1 MNNATLKLRNFVS
14 QLYSQRD
21 VAEKFLNFFELATKK
36 FDEFR
41 LNVYVEKKS
50 YLADRIVQFKL
61 LQVDFIPET
70 KDKDLKTVN
79 TQKENPKR
87 HLE

>member
-1 MNNATLKLRNFVS
+1 M
-14 QLYSQRD
+14 
-21 VAEKFLNFFELATKK
+21 
-36 FDEFR
+36 
-41 LNVYVEKKS
+41 EKKS